1 MKKDFN
7 RLLFQPFVKLQLS
20 LLLSEPQKSVSES
33 NFYSNQLQSA
43 EITLKTSDAAFFPSV
58 GFIHQLLWASD
69 VDERHIFYIVI
80 TRNIWKWRNILCRKL
95 HSRTDYQFVCS
106 FLRLSSAAQSLQWK
120 FWPWRVSRHQDF
132 NERSLCLFV
141 TSCFI
146 WSQSSNATI
155 RSNLRGQ
162 TLSSKLMKSLRLR
175 LVLVQNNTRSCKR
188 VNSPRHQWNYSN
200 TRRSFCSLFGVNT
213 DGCVFKPALP

>member
-43 EITLKTSDAAFFPSV
+43 EITLKTSDAAFYPSV
-58 GFIHQLLWASD
+58 CFIHQLLWASH
-69 VDERHIFYIVI
+69 VDERHFYIVI

-106 FLRLSSAAQSLQWK
+106 FLRLSSAAQETFS
-120 FWPWRVSRHQDF
+120 
-132 NERSLCLFV
+132 V
-141 TSCFI
+141 TSSGFWWKKFVFVCYELLHLI
-146 WSQSSNATI
+146 TEQQHDDPVKSETSNTELKTDEI
-155 RSNLRGQ
+155 TETS
-162 TLSSKLMKSLRLR
+162 
-175 LVLVQNNTRSCKR
+175 TRSC
-188 VNSPRHQWNYSN
+188 SEQHEE
-200 TRRSFCSLFGVNT
+200 L
-213 DGCVFKPALP
+213 